1 MTTIETPQ
9 QPASTPG
16 EGEGQTDRVEQF
28 KREIADMRLRD
39 PATSR
44 DRLLLRGGVAL
55 MIIGV
60 GIAIGAYFGSHTT
73 TNPLLQRDMIITSII
88 GLSVTVA
95 GGAVFVRYSIAQFLR
110 FWLARLSYEQQ
121 HQTDRLI
128 EKLGG

>member
-9 QPASTPG
+9 QPAPG
-16 EGEGQTDRVEQF
+16 QQTERIEEF

-44 DRLLLRGGVAL
+44 DRMLLRGGVAL
-55 MIIGV
+55 MVIGV
-60 GIAIGAYFGSHTT
+60 GFAIAGYFGSHNT
-73 TNPLLQRDMIITSII
+73 TNPLSQRDYIITALI
-88 GLSVTVA
+88 GLSLTVA

-121 HQTDRLI
+121 RQTDRLI
-128 EKLGG
+128 DSLKR